1 MPGTAKQSQITNLPT
16 TQTNIMETISTYFS
30 AERAESMLFIAV
42 GALALAASAYFLLVL
57 RKPFFNGMAITL
69 SVVAALQMIV
79 GITIY
84 QRSPADTA
92 RVQQMVQSAP
102 QQIKSEEVPRMQTV
116 IRNFKI
122 YLGVELSLLVLSILV
137 LLLSSPG
144 TLIRGAAMGLAIQAV
159 FTAVLDL
166 AATRRG
172 DAYLTWLLSQP

>member
-1 MPGTAKQSQITNLPT
+1 
-16 TQTNIMETISTYFS
+16 METIATYFS
-30 AERAESMLFIAV
+30 AERDESMLFMAV
-42 GALALAASAYFLLVL
+42 GALALAASTYFLLVL

-69 SVVAALQMIV
+69 SVVAALQIIV

-84 QRSPADTA
+84 QRSPSDTA

-102 QQIKSEEVPRMQTV
+102 QQIKSEEVPRMQKV
-116 IRNFKI
+116 ILNFKI
-122 YLGVELSLLVLSILV
+122 YLGVELSLLVLSVVV

-144 TLIRGAAMGLAIQAV
+144 TIVRGAAMGLAIQAV

-166 AATRRG
+166 AAMRRG

>member
-1 MPGTAKQSQITNLPT
+1 
-16 TQTNIMETISTYFS
+16 METIATYFN
-30 AERAESMLFIAV
+30 AERDESMLFMAV

-69 SVVAALQMIV
+69 SVVAALQIIV

-84 QRSPADTA
+84 QRSPLDTA

-102 QQIKSEEVPRMQTV
+102 QQIKSEEVPRMQKV
-116 IRNFKI
+116 ILNFKI
-122 YLGVELSLLVLSILV
+122 YLGVELSLLVLSIVV
-137 LLLSSPG
+137 LLLVSSPG

-166 AATRRG
+166 AAMRRG
-172 DAYLTWLLSQP
+172 DAYLTWLISQP

>member
-1 MPGTAKQSQITNLPT
+1 
-16 TQTNIMETISTYFS
+16 METISTYFS

-42 GALALAASAYFLLVL
+42 GALALAASAYFVLVL
-57 RKPFFNGMAITL
+57 RKPFFSGMAITL

-84 QRSPADTA
+84 QRSPADTV
-92 RVQQMVQSAP
+92 RVQKMVQSAP
-102 QQIKSEEVPRMQTV
+102 QKIKSEEVPRMQTV

-122 YLGVELSLLVLSILV
+122 YLGVELSLLILSIVV

-144 TLIRGAAMGLAIQAV
+144 TIIRGAAMGLAIQAV
-159 FTAVLDL
+159 FKAVLDL

>member
-1 MPGTAKQSQITNLPT
+1 
-16 TQTNIMETISTYFS
+16 METIATYFS
-30 AERAESMLFIAV
+30 AERDESMLFMAV

-69 SVVAALQMIV
+69 SVVAALQIIV

-84 QRSPADTA
+84 QRSPSDTA

-102 QQIKSEEVPRMQTV
+102 QQIKSEEVPRMQKV
-116 IRNFKI
+116 ILNFKI
-122 YLGVELSLLVLSILV
+122 YLGVELSLLVLSIVVL

-144 TLIRGAAMGLAIQAV
+144 TIIRGAAMGLAIQAV

-166 AATRRG
+166 AAMRRG

>member
-1 MPGTAKQSQITNLPT
+1 
-16 TQTNIMETISTYFS
+16 METISNYFS

-92 RVQQMVQSAP
+92 RVQKMVQSAP
-102 QQIKSEEVPRMQTV
+102 QQIKSDEVPRMQTV
-116 IRNFKI
+116 IRNFRI
-122 YLGVELSLLVLSILV
+122 YLGVELSLLILSIAV
-137 LLLSSPG
+137 MAFSAPAG
-144 TLIRGAAMGLAIQAV
+144 FMRGAAVGLAIQAV
-159 FTAVLDL
+159 FTAALDL

-172 DAYLTWLLSQP
+172 DAYLKWLLSQA

>member
-1 MPGTAKQSQITNLPT
+1 
-16 TQTNIMETISTYFS
+16 METIATYFS
-30 AERAESMLFIAV
+30 AERDESMLFMAV

-69 SVVAALQMIV
+69 SVVAALQIIV

-84 QRSPADTA
+84 QRSPLDTA

-102 QQIKSEEVPRMQTV
+102 QKIKSEEVPRMLKV
-116 IRNFKI
+116 ILNFKI
-122 YLGVELSLLVLSILV
+122 YLGVELSLLVLSIVV
-137 LLLSSPG
+137 LLVSSPG
-144 TLIRGAAMGLAIQAV
+144 TIIRGAAMGLAIQAV

-166 AATRRG
+166 AAMRRG

>member
-1 MPGTAKQSQITNLPT
+1 
-16 TQTNIMETISTYFS
+16 METIATYFS
-30 AERAESMLFIAV
+30 AERDESMLFMAV

-57 RKPFFNGMAITL
+57 RKPFFNGMAFTL
-69 SVVAALQMIV
+69 SVVAALQIIV

-84 QRSPADTA
+84 QRSPLDTA

-102 QQIKSEEVPRMQTV
+102 QQIRSEEVPRMKKV
-116 IRNFKI
+116 ILNFKI
-122 YLGVELSLLVLSILV
+122 YLGVELILLVLSIVVL

-144 TLIRGAAMGLAIQAV
+144 TIIRGAEMGLAIQAV

-166 AATRRG
+166 AAMRRG

>member
-1 MPGTAKQSQITNLPT
+1 
-16 TQTNIMETISTYFS
+16 
-30 AERAESMLFIAV
+30 V
-42 GALALAASAYFLLVL
+42 LVL

-69 SVVAALQMIV
+69 SVVAALQIIV

-84 QRSPADTA
+84 QRSPLDTA

-102 QQIKSEEVPRMQTV
+102 QQIKSEEVPRMQKV
-116 IRNFKI
+116 ILDFKI
-122 YLGVELSLLVLSILV
+122 YLGVELSLLVLSIVVL

-144 TLIRGAAMGLAIQAV
+144 TIIRGAAMGLAIQAV

-166 AATRRG
+166 AAMRRG

>member
-1 MPGTAKQSQITNLPT
+1 
-16 TQTNIMETISTYFS
+16 METIAAYFS
-30 AERAESMLFIAV
+30 AERDESMLFMAV

-69 SVVAALQMIV
+69 SVVAALQIIV

-84 QRSPADTA
+84 QRSPLDTA

-102 QQIKSEEVPRMQTV
+102 QKIKSEEVPRMLKV
-116 IRNFKI
+116 ILNFKI
-122 YLGVELSLLVLSILV
+122 YLGVELSLLVLSIVV
-137 LLLSSPG
+137 LLVSSPG
-144 TLIRGAAMGLAIQAV
+144 TIIRGAAMGLAIQAV

-166 AATRRG
+166 AAMRRG

>member
-1 MPGTAKQSQITNLPT
+1 
-16 TQTNIMETISTYFS
+16 METIATYFS
-30 AERAESMLFIAV
+30 AERDESMLFMAV

-69 SVVAALQMIV
+69 SVVAALQIIV

-84 QRSPADTA
+84 QRSPLDTA

-102 QQIKSEEVPRMQTV
+102 QQIRSEEVPRMKKV
-116 IRNFKI
+116 ILNFKI
-122 YLGVELSLLVLSILV
+122 YLGVELSLLVLSVVV

-144 TLIRGAAMGLAIQAV
+144 TIVRGAAMGLAIQAV

-166 AATRRG
+166 AAMRRG

>member
-1 MPGTAKQSQITNLPT
+1 
-16 TQTNIMETISTYFS
+16 METIAAYFS
-30 AERAESMLFIAV
+30 AERDESMLFMAV

-69 SVVAALQMIV
+69 SVVAALQIIV

-84 QRSPADTA
+84 QRSPLDTA

-102 QQIKSEEVPRMQTV
+102 QKIKSEEVPRMLKV
-116 IRNFKI
+116 ILNFKI
-122 YLGVELSLLVLSILV
+122 YLGVELSLLVLSIVV
-137 LLLSSPG
+137 LLVSSPG
-144 TLIRGAAMGLAIQAV
+144 TIIRGVAMGLAIQAV

-166 AATRRG
+166 AAMRRG

>member
-1 MPGTAKQSQITNLPT
+1 MPGTAEQSQITNPPT
-16 TQTNIMETISTYFS
+16 THTYIMETISTYFS

-116 IRNFKI
+116 IRNPNI
-122 YLGVELSLLVLSILV
+122 
-137 LLLSSPG
+137 
-144 TLIRGAAMGLAIQAV
+144 
-159 FTAVLDL
+159 
-166 AATRRG
+166 
-172 DAYLTWLLSQP
+172 

>member
-1 MPGTAKQSQITNLPT
+1 
-16 TQTNIMETISTYFS
+16 METIAAYFS
-30 AERAESMLFIAV
+30 AERDESMLFMAV

-69 SVVAALQMIV
+69 SVVAALQIIV

-84 QRSPADTA
+84 QRSPLDTA

-102 QQIKSEEVPRMQTV
+102 QQIRSEEVPRMKKV
-116 IRNFKI
+116 ILNFKI
-122 YLGVELSLLVLSILV
+122 YLGVELSLLVLSIVV

-144 TLIRGAAMGLAIQAV
+144 TIVRGAAMGLAIQAV

-166 AATRRG
+166 AAMRRG

>member
-1 MPGTAKQSQITNLPT
+1 
-16 TQTNIMETISTYFS
+16 METIATYFS
-30 AERAESMLFIAV
+30 AERDESMLFMAV

-69 SVVAALQMIV
+69 SVVAALQIIV

-84 QRSPADTA
+84 QRSPLDTA

-102 QQIKSEEVPRMQTV
+102 QQIKSEEVPRMQKV
-116 IRNFKI
+116 ILDFKI
-122 YLGVELSLLVLSILV
+122 YLGVELSLLVLSIVVL

-144 TLIRGAAMGLAIQAV
+144 TIIRGAAMGLAIQAV

-166 AATRRG
+166 AAMRRG